1 MLPAT
6 ICAALLYAFL
16 NGYKDSPSIVATAVF
31 SGSLDPRPGL
41 LLSALAQLV
50 APFLF
55 GTAVART
62 VTNGILDAHLIPTEV
77 VLAAVVSAV
86 VWNLITWA
94 AGIPSSST
102 HGLVGGLVG
111 AGVAAA
117 GWGVLRGAGLTGVL
131 LSLILSPLLGLGVGF
146 LAIRLVTLVLRHAPP
161 RANEAL
167 RRLQIPA
174 VIALA
179 LSHGVNDPPKTM
191 GAIVLALLAAGRL
204 SSFEVPLW
212 VVLASLAAFV
222 LGTSVAGWRVMRTL
236 GARILRLRPIHSLAA
251 LTAGSMVVMGAGL
264 VGAPVSMPQV
274 MSTGVLGV
282 GAGDRPNQVRW
293 QVLRDM
299 LVAWLLTLPVSA
311 VLAALA
317 YAALQRLA

>member
-1 MLPAT
+1 MLPAA

-50 APFLF
+50 APLLF

-62 VTNGILDAHLIPTEV
+62 VTNGILDARLIPTEV
-77 VLAAVVSAV
+77 VLAAVSSAI
-86 VWNLITWA
+86 VWNLITWT

-111 AGVAAA
+111 AGVAAT
-117 GWGVLRGAGLTGVL
+117 GWGVLRGVGLTGVL
-131 LSLILSPLLGLGVGF
+131 LSLVLSPLLGLGFGF
-146 LAIRLVTLVLRHAPP
+146 LAIRLLTRVLRHAPP
-161 RANEAL
+161 RANVAL

-191 GAIVLALLAAGRL
+191 GVIVLALLAAGRL
-204 SSFEVPLW
+204 PSFEIPSW

-222 LGTSVAGWRVMRTL
+222 LGTSLAGWRVMRTL

-251 LTAGSMVVMGAGL
+251 LSAGSIVVMGAGL
-264 VGAPVSMPQV
+264 AGAPVSLPHV
-274 MSTGVLGV
+274 MSTAVLGV

-293 QVLRDM
+293 SVLRDL

-311 VLAALA
+311 ALAAVLYVA
-317 YAALQRLA
+317 IRSLG